1 MRFMSW
7 LGFSLT
13 MLCSAAQADM
23 LGVRLGVETWRAQPD
38 IRAGDTGSAGA
49 LTFENASGLA
59 WSGRLEHPLPLLPN
73 IAARYQRL
81 NLSGQTQLRAPLTLG
96 QVSYTAGL
104 ETRQNYGMHYYDLT
118 AYYEISDSDLF
129 SVDVGVTARKVQ
141 AKINLNS
148 MSTESGADL
157 SVIIPML
164 YADTEVGVWGTDT
177 AIFVTGVY
185 SRYQS
190 DINYDWRAGLSWRV
204 IDIAMFQLYARA
216 GWQQSRLVVTNRDH
230 LDVVADNAGG
240 FAAIYFDF

>member
-1 MRFMSW
+1 MRFISW
-7 LGFSLT
+7 IGLSLSI
-13 MLCSAAQADM
+13 LCPAVQADM
-23 LGVRLGVETWRAQPD
+23 LGVRLGVESWRAQPD
-38 IRAGDTGSAGA
+38 IRAGDAGSAGT
-49 LTFENASGLA
+49 LTLADANGLA
-59 WSGRLEHPLPLLPN
+59 WSGRFEHPLPLLPN

-81 NLSGQTQLRAPLTLG
+81 NFSGQTQLRAPLSLG

-104 ETRQNYGMHYYDLT
+104 MAQQYYRMHYYDVT
-118 AYYEISDSDLF
+118 AYYEISDNPLF
-129 SVDVGVTARKVQ
+129 NMDFGVTARKVQ
-141 AKINLNS
+141 SKINLS
-148 MSTESGADL
+148 AIPAESGADL

-164 YADTEVGVWGTDT
+164 YVDTEFGVWGTDT
-177 AIFVTGVY
+177 AIFATGVY

-204 IDIAMFQLYARA
+204 IDIAMFQLYAKA